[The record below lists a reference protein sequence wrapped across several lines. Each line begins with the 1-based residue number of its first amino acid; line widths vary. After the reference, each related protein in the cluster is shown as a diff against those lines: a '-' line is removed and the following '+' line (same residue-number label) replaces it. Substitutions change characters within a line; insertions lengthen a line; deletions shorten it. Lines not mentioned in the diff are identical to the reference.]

1 MRSPKGGG
9 VRIVLI
15 PSFNIVE
22 RRIEP
27 YVPYGLLSL
36 QAAAKAAGRDVELLE
51 LPDYILDEVFVTTD
65 ELVDQLFELIPKSGI
80 DIYGFS
86 TVCNSAHLS
95 LDLADRLK
103 AVSPSSKIIVGG
115 PYGTKIA
122 QPLLRAF
129 SFLDAIAIGEG
140 ETTIAR
146 IVIASTTNEALR
158 SPGLFGR
165 NGIYSPESTI
175 DNLDNLPFVGTDSYY
190 SWLDSV
196 RRIVPE
202 GAATPLEATRGCPLK
217 CSFCSTKQVWGPK
230 VRRKS
235 AGTLVEEMKLISA
248 RTGQS
253 FFSLIGDNVG
263 VPRAHFLNF
272 CLEMISLNSKF
283 TWGCSLKMDKLK
295 PENIETMYKA
305 GCRAIFIGLES
316 ASQRTLDAVNKA
328 AKIAVELQLVR
339 YAIKCGMHVETSFII
354 GFPWETEDDIR
365 DTYSLHCSL
374 LDEGAFRSQVSLL
387 SPIPGTEIV
396 AGHKIIFDGMKSY
409 MTDDGMGLSEKH
421 RKWLQ
426 AWPDLFSHFGHY
438 ETPNIART
446 TLKAFRDASSQISA
460 LHTTRRKQSN
470 LIESGNHGRALG
482 ATYPYGRQALN
493 ASEGGGKC

>member
-1 MRSPKGGG
+1 M
-9 VRIVLI
+9 RIVLI

-22 RRIEP
+22 KRIEP

-36 QAAAKAAGRDVELLE
+36 QAAAREHGRDVELLA
-51 LPDYILDEVFVTTD
+51 LPEKVLDDVFNNTD
-65 ELVDQLFELIPKSGI
+65 EIVEQLFELIPRTGV

-86 TVCNSAHLS
+86 TVCNSAHLT

-103 AVSPSSKIIVGG
+103 AISPRSKIIIGG

-122 QPLLRAF
+122 NQLLHAF
-129 SFLDAIAIGEG
+129 SFLDAVSIGEG
-140 ETTIAR
+140 EATIAR
-146 IVIASTTNEALR
+146 MVLADTVAEALR

-165 NGIYSPESTI
+165 DGLYTSAAAI
-175 DNLDNLPFVGTDSYY
+175 DNLDSLPFVGTDTYF

-217 CSFCSTKQVWGPK
+217 CSFCSTKQVWGAR

-235 AGTLVEEMKLISA
+235 ARHLAEEMRLISA
-248 RTGQS
+248 ITGQT

-263 VPRAHFLNF
+263 VPRAPFLDF
-272 CLEMISLNSKF
+272 CSDMISLNTGF

-295 PENIETMYKA
+295 PEHIEIMYQA

-316 ASQRTLDAVNKA
+316 ASQRTLDAVNKTA
-328 AKIAVELQLVR
+328 QIDIELQMVR
-339 YAIKCGMHVETSFII
+339 SAISYGMHVETSFII
-354 GFPWETEDDIR
+354 GFPWETESDIQE
-365 DTYSLHCSL
+365 TYALHCAL

-396 AGHKIIFDGMKSY
+396 SGHNIVFDGMKSY
-409 MTDDGMGLSEKH
+409 MTDDGMVLSEKH
-421 RKWLQ
+421 REWLAQ
-426 AWPDLFSHFGHY
+426 WPDLFSHFGHY
-438 ETPNIART
+438 ETPHISRT
-446 TLKAFRDASSQISA
+446 VLKAYRDASSQMSA
-460 LHTTRRKQSN
+460 IHTTRRKQGH
-470 LIESGNHGRALG
+470 LIEAGNHGRALG
-482 ATYPYGRQALN
+482 ATYPYGRRALETDARG
-493 ASEGGGKC
+493 ASC